1 MVEYAGNAIPAA
13 GFRRGNNVPDDELL
27 YSAVG
32 FTQKGVQL
40 KAGQGTLLLG
50 TVLARET
57 SSKKYVKYVSG
68 GSEGTGVAVGV
79 LRKTVETG
87 TDPDGQEYMGNIV
100 VSGLLKLDRV
110 SYANGGVPNVLGRVT
125 NEVIGYFKI

>member
-27 YSAVG
+27 YSTAG

-40 KAGQGTLLLG
+40 KAGQGELLLG

-57 SSKKYVKYVSG
+57 SSKKYVKFNSA
-68 GSEGTGVAVGV
+68 GSDGTNVAVGV
-79 LRKTVETG
+79 LRKTVDTG
-87 TDPDGQEYMGNIV
+87 TDPEGQEYMGNV
-100 VSGLLKLDRV
+100 VISGLLKLDRV
-110 SYANGGVPNVLGRVT
+110 SRANGGIPNVLGRET
-125 NEVIGYFKI
+125 NTVFGYFKI